1 MVKKKRLGK
10 GLSALLSSEVEDLD
24 VKEESSGQN
33 LVPINEISLSKF
45 QARKKFN
52 QEKLKE
58 LSESIEKNGLIQ
70 PIILR
75 KGKKKF

>member
-33 LVPINEISLSKF
+33 LVPIN
-45 QARKKFN
+45 
-52 QEKLKE
+52 
-58 LSESIEKNGLIQ
+58 
-70 PIILR
+70 
-75 KGKKKF
+75 

>member
-58 LSESIEKNGLIQ
+58 LSESIEKKWFNTAYNIKKRQ
-70 PIILR
+70 
-75 KGKKKF
+75 KKF